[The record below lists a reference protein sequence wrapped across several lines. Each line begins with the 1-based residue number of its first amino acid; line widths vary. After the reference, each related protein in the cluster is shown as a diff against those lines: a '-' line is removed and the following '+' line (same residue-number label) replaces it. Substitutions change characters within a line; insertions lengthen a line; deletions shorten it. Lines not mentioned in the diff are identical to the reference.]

1 LAFGCTGRKSGSG
14 DAGRKSR
21 SGDTGRKSRSGDA
34 GSGDAGR
41 GDAGSGDAGKRG
53 EMTEE
58 QLVLV
63 ERHPEQRTALLRI
76 NRPKQLNALN
86 AEVMDQLCD
95 AMEGLDRDDGVRV
108 MVVTGN
114 ERAFAAGADIGE
126 MAGASPID
134 MLKGNRIGQ
143 WDRVR
148 RITKPVIAAVNGWC
162 LGGGCELAMTLDLIV
177 AGESAKFGQ
186 PEIGIGVI
194 PGAGGT
200 QRLTRAI
207 GKAKAMRMILTGEPI
222 TAREAEA
229 AGLVAQV
236 TADELCVEDALAL
249 AAKIAAKSPL
259 ALRLAKESV
268 NAAFEMSLTDALAHE
283 RRLFYLLFASEDQK
297 EGMAAFLEK
306 RTPDFTGR

>member
-1 LAFGCTGRKSGSG
+1 MS
-14 DAGRKSR
+14 D
-21 SGDTGRKSRSGDA
+21 
-34 GSGDAGR
+34 
-41 GDAGSGDAGKRG
+41 
-53 EMTEE
+53 E

-63 ERHPEQRTALLRI
+63 ERQAEQRTALVRL

-86 AEVMDQLCD
+86 GPTMDALC
-95 AMEGLDRDDGVRV
+95 AALEELDRDEAVRAI
-108 MVVTGN
+108 VVTGS

-126 MAGASPID
+126 MAAATPID
-134 MLKGNRIGQ
+134 MLVSNRIGQ

-162 LGGGCELAMTLDLIV
+162 LGGGCELAMALDLIV
-177 AGESAKFGQ
+177 AGEGAKFGQ
-186 PEIGIGVI
+186 PEIGIGII

-207 GKAKAMRMILTGEPI
+207 GKSKAMAMILTGEPI
-222 TAREAEA
+222 SAREAEA
-229 AGLVAQV
+229 AGLVARV
-236 TADELCVEDALAL
+236 TQDELCVEDALAL
-249 AAKIAAKSPL
+249 AASIATKSPL
-259 ALRLAKESV
+259 ALRLAKEAV
-268 NAAFEMSLTDALAHE
+268 NAAYEMSLTDALAHE